1 MQSLGIF
8 GGTFDPVHFGHL
20 KPVRETASALGLEQV
35 RFVPAAN
42 PPHRPEP
49 VADTRN
55 RLAMIRLALKDYP
68 EFRIDERE
76 LNRTGSSYTINTL
89 ESYRAEFGAN
99 LPIMMLVGAD
109 VFNEFNTWH
118 QWQQIPDLTHIIVMT
133 RPGHPVVNT
142 SFFDNENGN
151 NPSWKTSKNINDLH
165 SQPQGLVFFQDV
177 TPVNISATKIRLL
190 LEKEMTGDT
199 SLLQA
204 LPPSVIEHIKLNN
217 LYTKHP

>member
-20 KPVRETASALGLEQV
+20 NPVRETASALGLEQV

-42 PPHRPEP
+42 PPHRSEP
-49 VADTRN
+49 VANTHD

-89 ESYRAEFGAN
+89 ESFRAQFGDN

-118 QWQQIPDLTHIIVMT
+118 QWQQIPDLAHIIVMT
-133 RPGHPVVNT
+133 RPGYPVVDA
-142 SFFDNENGN
+142 SFFENPN
-151 NPSWKTSKNINDLH
+151 WKISKNVNDLH

-177 TPVNISATKIRLL
+177 TPINISATKIRSL
-190 LEKEMTGDT
+190 LEKKMTADT
-199 SLLQA
+199 GLSQA
-204 LPPSVIEHIKLNN
+204 LPPSVIEYIKLNN
-217 LYTKHP
+217 LYVNHP

>member
-20 KPVRETASALGLEQV
+20 NPVRETASALGLEQV

-42 PPHRPEP
+42 PPHRSEP
-49 VADTRN
+49 VANTHD

-89 ESYRAEFGAN
+89 ESFRAQFGDN

-118 QWQQIPDLTHIIVMT
+118 QWQQIPDLAHIIVMT
-133 RPGHPVVNT
+133 RPGYPVVDA
-142 SFFDNENGN
+142 SFFENPN
-151 NPSWKTSKNINDLH
+151 WKISKNVNDLH

-177 TPVNISATKIRLL
+177 TPINISATKIRSL
-190 LEKEMTGDT
+190 LEKKMTADT
-199 SLLQA
+199 GLSQA
-204 LPPSVIEHIKLNN
+204 LPPSVIEYIKLNN
-217 LYTKHP
+217 LYVNHSQEH

>member
-20 KPVRETASALGLEQV
+20 NPVRETASALGLEQV

-42 PPHRPEP
+42 PPHRSEP
-49 VADTRN
+49 VASTHD

-89 ESYRAEFGAN
+89 ESFRAQFGDN

-118 QWQQIPDLTHIIVMT
+118 QWQQIPDLAHIIVMT
-133 RPGHPVVNT
+133 RPGYPVVDA
-142 SFFDNENGN
+142 SFFENPN
-151 NPSWKTSKNINDLH
+151 WKISKNVNDLH

-177 TPVNISATKIRLL
+177 TPINISATKIRSL
-190 LEKEMTGDT
+190 LEKKMTADT
-199 SLLQA
+199 GLSQA
-204 LPPSVIEHIKLNN
+204 LPPSVIEYIKLNN
-217 LYTKHP
+217 LYVNHSQEH

>member
-20 KPVRETASALGLEQV
+20 NPVRETASALGLEQV

-49 VADTRN
+49 VADTHH
-55 RLAMIRLALKDYP
+55 RLAMIRLALAGYP

-89 ESYRAEFGAN
+89 ESFRTEFGDK

-109 VFNEFNTWH
+109 VFNEFNAWH
-118 QWQQIPDLTHIIVMT
+118 QWQQIPDLAHIIVMT
-133 RPGHPVVNT
+133 RPGHPVVDT
-142 SFFDNENGN
+142 SFFEIKNGN
-151 NPSWKTSKNINDLH
+151 NPDWKISQDINDLH
-165 SQPQGLVFFQDV
+165 SEPRGLVFFQDV
-177 TPVNISATKIRLL
+177 TPLNISATKIR
-190 LEKEMTGDT
+190 
-199 SLLQA
+199 SLFKKKITIDARLSQA
-204 LPPSVIEHIKLNN
+204 LPASVIEYIKLNN
-217 LYTKHP
+217 LYVDHP